1 MSKEKCFQSV
11 FDDNVKFEKEMD
23 VMFDAD
29 EDFDAFDV
37 ACGLKE
43 DGSVNLPDAEELHQ
57 TEHDGVTPNDLRD
70 ELGEGH
76 DTDNKPTADSCG
88 EFDIEDEE
96 LDLACPKT
104 GVADAVEVKPTVDPE
119 DIESASDKAAEK
131 MEKSFDEALDSLM
144 READEILGSEDE
156 GKDGDLDLDN
166 DDIEEAGCKTKKENA
181 EDLADD
187 SKPEDRDGSKDDTTP
202 KSLVDELEDEESDS
216 DDIKGTPEGEKDKPL
231 VDGLEEEAEDLGVED
246 KDLGAED
253 KDLGVDKKDEPQE
266 QIQDNPEEVG
276 LDESKKSLVDELEDD
291 DDDIIDEVEKQ
302 DKPMTDKEVK
312 DLADVYDDDLI
323 DAVAG
328 KN

>member
-57 TEHDGVTPNDLRD
+57 TEHDDVTPDDLRD

-88 EFDIEDEE
+88 EFDIEDDE

-104 GVADAVEVKPTVDPE
+104 GVADAVEAKPTVDPE
-119 DIESASDKAAEK
+119 NIEDASEKAADK
-131 MEKSFDEALDSLM
+131 MEKSFVEAL
-144 READEILGSEDE
+144 EEDE
-156 GKDGDLDLDN
+156 EDEFESVEDDDELDFD
-166 DDIEEAGCKTKKENA
+166 DEDIEEAGCKSKCNKENA
-181 EDLADD
+181 EDMVDD
-187 SKPEDRDGSKDDTTP
+187 SKVEDRDGSKDDTTP
-202 KSLVDELEDEESDS
+202 KSLVDDLEDEESDS
-216 DDIKGTPEGEKDKPL
+216 DDIKGTPEGEAKKSL
-231 VDGLEEEAEDLGVED
+231 VDGLEEEAEDLGADNKVLGVED
-246 KDLGAED
+246 ED
-253 KDLGVDKKDEPQE
+253 MGIEIEDEPQE
-266 QIQDNPEEVG
+266 QLQKDPEEVG
-276 LDESKKSLVDELEDD
+276 LDESKKSLVDDLEDD

-328 KN
+328 K

>member
-1 MSKEKCFQSV
+1 MSNEKCFQSV

-57 TEHDGVTPNDLRD
+57 TEHDGVTPDDLRD

-76 DTDNKPTADSCG
+76 DTDNKPTADSNG
-88 EFDIEDEE
+88 EFDIEDDG

-104 GVADAVEVKPTVDPE
+104 RVADAVEAKPTVDPE

-144 READEILGSEDE
+144 READEVLGLED
-156 GKDGDLDLDN
+156 DDDDDLELD
-166 DDIEEAGCKTKKENA
+166 DEDIEEKCCKKENA
-181 EDLADD
+181 EDMADD
-187 SKPEDRDGSKDDTTP
+187 SKPEDRNGSDSDVTP
-202 KSLVDELEDEESDS
+202 KQLVDELEDKESDS
-216 DDIKGTPEGEKDKPL
+216 DDIKGKPEGEEEKSL

-246 KDLGAED
+246 DKLGAGKEEE
-253 KDLGVDKKDEPQE
+253 GQE
-266 QIQDNPEEVG
+266 QIQDEPEEVG
-276 LDESKKSLVDELEDD
+276 LDEAKKSLVDDLDEDEDD
-291 DDDIIDEVEKQ
+291 SLIDEVEKQ

-328 KN
+328 N